1 MFNTA
6 MGCLTPRVHPLPR
19 LEFRIMQ
26 RSAPDVNSVDDKT
39 QAPDL
44 DHILGFLD
52 AIVRRKV
59 GYVQTYVRS
68 EQGFS

>member
-1 MFNTA
+1 
-6 MGCLTPRVHPLPR
+6 
-19 LEFRIMQ
+19 MQ